1 MLSVID
7 DLIEIKHLIRK
18 TVPNYDLKGNLQNEF
33 YRIIK
38 TLYFKLQP
46 IFSNYLKI
54 EEFEESLTSRKNLK
68 EKIINYLKNN
78 IALISANSYKK
89 KLKNIGINPQNLI
102 VTGGPLFLDDY
113 KTINPNLPENTL
125 HNLKKKIERIIF
137 QLKSEDWTN
146 KELFFIFDPQNITD
160 KLILAKLEDL
170 SFLIGKNIK
179 TIEIKSWKD
188 LEI

>member
-1 MLSVID
+1 
-7 DLIEIKHLIRK
+7 
-18 TVPNYDLKGNLQNEF
+18 
-33 YRIIK
+33 
-38 TLYFKLQP
+38 
-46 IFSNYLKI
+46 
-54 EEFEESLTSRKNLK
+54 
-68 EKIINYLKNN
+68 LKNN